1 MGTQNIPQIDTG
13 HWILRVVAFI
23 IDSIIIGIVTYIIF
37 SVVLYSLLFTGGLYW
52 LYLGYGYALIF
63 PFILGILEVLYFAIL
78 DVAWSGTIGK
88 RIMGLQVQMTNGNKV
103 AFDKAFIRNISKIY
117 WLLLLLDW
125 VVALFTPG
133 ADKRQKYT
141 DRMAGTTVPKG
152 ETIRG
157 GTRRSQEGDRDQSE
171 SSSRISCLRACV
183 RRHGNVRGGNCGPF
197 EGG

>member
-13 HWILRVVAFI
+13 HWLLRVVAFI

-52 LYLGYGYALIF
+52 LYLGYGYYLIF
-63 PFILGILEVLYFAIL
+63 PFVLGILEVLYFVIL
-78 DVAWSGTIGK
+78 DVAWGGTIGK
-88 RIMGLQVQMTNGNKV
+88 RVMGLQVQMTNGNKV

-133 ADKRQKYT
+133 ADRRQKYT
-141 DRMAGTTVPKG
+141 DRMAGTTVVQ
-152 ETIRG
+152 
-157 GTRRSQEGDRDQSE
+157 RSAPFASLTQTPQQSQP
-171 SSSRISCLRACV
+171 SS
-183 RRHGNVRGGNCGPF
+183 NQ
-197 EGG
+197 